1 MVLAGTLL
9 VLGWLLASAIG
20 TWAYFA
26 GLSNPAARQSFQALQ
41 RGQSRRT
48 APRLRA
54 L

>member
-9 VLGWLLASAIG
+9 VLGWLFAAAIG

-26 GLSNPAARQSFQALQ
+26 GLSNPAARQSFQTLQ
-41 RGQSRRT
+41 RSNRAT